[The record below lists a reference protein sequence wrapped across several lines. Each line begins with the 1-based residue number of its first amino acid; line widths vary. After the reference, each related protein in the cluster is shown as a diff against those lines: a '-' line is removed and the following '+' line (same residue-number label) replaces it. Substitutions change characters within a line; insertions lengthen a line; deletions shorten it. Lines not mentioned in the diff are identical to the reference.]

1 MRGRVRGGTL
11 GAMQQLIERMEALA
25 EAEANPLMRAA
36 LGLMLDGKRGGPA
49 GDAADNWAAVRNAAA
64 LLAKLAEAGGLGRDA
79 AATRRHV
86 ALCVA
91 ALTEAL
97 RATGAA
103 EGPVSQPPAGPA
115 WA

>member
-1 MRGRVRGGTL
+1 MK
-11 GAMQQLIERMEALA
+11 QLIERMEALA
-25 EAEANPLMRAA
+25 EAEANALMRAA
-36 LGLMLDGKRGGPA
+36 LGLLLDGKRGGDPA
-49 GDAADNWAAVRNAAA
+49 EAADAWAAVRNAAA

-103 EGPVSQPPAGPA
+103 EGPISQPPVGPA